1 MSEVR
6 YRMNNIGFIFPGQ
19 GSQKLGMLAELAANF
34 SVVEETFAQASTIL
48 DQDLWQVSQTD
59 HNEQLNQTDITQPV
73 LLAASV
79 ALWRVWQD
87 QQGSQPSILAGHS
100 LGEYSAL
107 VCSGVLA
114 FSDAI
119 QLVHQRGLYMQ
130 TAVSAGTGKMA
141 AIVGLDDDKIAGLC
155 EQATQGQVVSAANFN
170 SPGQTVI
177 AGDVD
182 AVERAMVLCKE
193 AGAKRAL
200 PLNVSVP
207 SHCSLMKP
215 AAEQLQAELERVQ
228 FNSPQ
233 IPIVQNVNA
242 QISEDPN
249 LIKENL
255 IKQLYMPV
263 LWVDSVKYMRA
274 NGVEKLLECGPGKVL
289 SGLIRRIEPQISCF
303 ASDNPASLENA
314 IAELSS

>member
-1 MSEVR
+1 
-6 YRMNNIGFIFPGQ
+6 MNNIGFIFPGQ

-59 HNEQLNQTDITQPV
+59 QNEQLNQTDITQPV

-182 AVERAMVLCKE
+182 AVERAIVLCKE

-200 PLNVSVP
+200 ALNVSVP

-215 AAEQLQAELERVQ
+215 AAEQLKSELDRVQ

-233 IPIVQNVNA
+233 IPVVQNVNA
-242 QISEDPN
+242 QTSEDPN

-255 IKQLYMPV
+255 IKQLYVPV
-263 LWVDSVKYMRA
+263 LWIDSVKYMRA
-274 NGVEKLLECGPGKVL
+274 NGVEKLLECGPGNVL
-289 SGLIRRIEPQISCF
+289 SGLIRRIDPQVSCF

-314 IAELSS
+314 IAELLS

>member
-1 MSEVR
+1 
-6 YRMNNIGFIFPGQ
+6 MNNIGFIFPGQ

-59 HNEQLNQTDITQPV
+59 QNEQLNQTDITQPV

-182 AVERAMVLCKE
+182 AVERAIVLCKE

-200 PLNVSVP
+200 ALNVSVP

-215 AAEQLQAELERVQ
+215 AAEQLKVELDRVQ

-233 IPIVQNVNA
+233 IPVVQNVNA
-242 QISEDPN
+242 QTSEDPN

-263 LWVDSVKYMRA
+263 LWIDSVKYMRA
-274 NGVEKLLECGPGKVL
+274 NGVEKLLECGPGNVL
-289 SGLIRRIEPQISCF
+289 SGLIRRIDPQVSCF

-314 IAELSS
+314 IAELLS

>member
-1 MSEVR
+1 MS
-6 YRMNNIGFIFPGQ
+6 NIGFVFPGQ
-19 GSQKLGMLAELAANF
+19 GSQKLGMLADLAAG
-34 SVVEETFAQASTIL
+34 SGVVTDTFAEASAVL
-48 DQDLWQVSQTD
+48 GKDLWEVSQID
-59 HNEQLNQTDITQPV
+59 RNEQLNQTDITQPV

-79 ALWRVWQD
+79 AIWRVWQG
-87 QQGSQPSILAGHS
+87 QQGPQPSILAGHS

-114 FSDAI
+114 FEDAI

-130 TAVSAGTGKMA
+130 AAVSVGTGKMA

-155 EQATQGQVVSAANFN
+155 EQAAQGEVVSAANFN

-200 PLNVSVP
+200 PLNVSVA

-215 AAEQLQAELERVQ
+215 AAEQLQTELDRVQ

-233 IPIVQNVNA
+233 IPIVQNANA
-242 QISEDPN
+242 QISEDSN

-263 LWVDSVKYMRA
+263 LWVDSVKCMRA
-274 NGVEKLLECGPGKVL
+274 SGVEKILECGPGKVL
-289 SGLIRRIEPQISCF
+289 SGLIRRIEPEINSF
-303 ASDNPASLENA
+303 ASDNSQGLTSA

>member
-1 MSEVR
+1 
-6 YRMNNIGFIFPGQ
+6 
-19 GSQKLGMLAELAANF
+19 MLAELAANF

-48 DQDLWQVSQTD
+48 DQDLWQVSQAD
-59 HNEQLNQTDITQPV
+59 QNEQLNQTDITQPV
-73 LLAASV
+73 VLAASV

-141 AIVGLDDDKIAGLC
+141 AIVGLGDDKIAGLC

-182 AVERAMVLCKE
+182 AVERAIVLCKE

-200 PLNVSVP
+200 ALNVSVP

-215 AAEQLQAELERVQ
+215 AAEQLKVELDRVQ

-233 IPIVQNVNA
+233 IPVVQNVNA
-242 QISEDPN
+242 QTSEDPN

-263 LWVDSVKYMRA
+263 LWIDSVKYMRA
-274 NGVEKLLECGPGKVL
+274 NGVEKLLECGPGNVL
-289 SGLIRRIEPQISCF
+289 SGLIRRIDPQVSCF

-314 IAELSS
+314 IAELLS